1 MLARIKAFFNEQIV
15 GTEENTDSTKL
26 VSRAAAALLIEVTR
40 SDYADDPREL
50 EAVRKALRLTFFL
63 DDEQLNELME
73 LADIEAREST
83 SSYDFTRLVN
93 DNFDP
98 NQKLELISAMWQVAY
113 ADGRLDKYEEHM
125 IRRVAEL
132 IYVPHGEFIRAKL
145 AAAGRADE

>member
-1 MLARIKAFFNEQIV
+1 MLSQIKEFFNDQIV
-15 GTEENTDSTKL
+15 GTEDSQDESEQ
-26 VSRAAAALLIEVTR
+26 VRRAAAALLIEVTR

-50 EAVRKALRLTFFL
+50 EAVRNALRITFFL
-63 DDEQLNELME
+63 EESQLDELME
-73 LADIEAREST
+73 LADIAAREST

-98 NQKLELISAMWQVAY
+98 NQKLELISAMWQVAF

-132 IYVPHGEFIRAKL
+132 IYVPHGEFIRMKH
-145 AAAGRADE
+145 RAEKRASE